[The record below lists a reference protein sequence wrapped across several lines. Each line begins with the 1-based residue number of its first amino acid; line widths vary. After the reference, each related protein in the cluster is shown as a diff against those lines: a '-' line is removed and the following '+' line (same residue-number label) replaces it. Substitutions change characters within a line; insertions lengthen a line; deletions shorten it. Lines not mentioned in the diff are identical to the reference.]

1 MANKPEPAR
10 KPYHTPILKVYGNIQ
25 AITQGS
31 GTGTHSDLG
40 APHGAKS
47 I

>member
-25 AITQGS
+25 AITQGAHM
-31 GTGTHSDLG
+31 GAHSDSG
-40 APHGAKS
+40 APSGVKS